1 MCEQLQKVLHM
12 KPEDLRIYDFKN
24 EDQPELLEDEMKTI
38 KELEFTDGYKLL
50 VESKCTLREKK
61 GKKVRT

>member
-1 MCEQLQKVLHM
+1 M